1 VTERVL
7 TTSELNRALL
17 ARQLLL
23 YRVRQPVPTVV
34 ERMGEVQSQYAP
46 SMYIGLWSRI
56 DGLRREDVGSALT
69 SKGVVQGT
77 LMRSTI
83 HLVSRRDY
91 FPLAAGVRHARR
103 AWWLRTTKRT
113 GDREIGRAAERV
125 REVLAEGPRTRAEL
139 LREVGGDTHVWN
151 AVGLW
156 VDLVRVPPSGTWERR
171 RADLLATAEWWLGEA
186 PDVAEE
192 DGLRLLATRYLG
204 AFGPA
209 SRRDLSSWAGVPA
222 SRFEPVLPTMR
233 LRRFRDER
241 GEELIDL
248 PRAPLPNGD
257 TPAPVRL
264 LGTYDAVLLAH
275 ARRTDVLPERH
286 RERVFNIHLPHSVC
300 SFLVDG
306 RIAGSWRV
314 AGGRLEVEPFERLTR
329 STRRELDDELERVL
343 ELYR

>member
-1 VTERVL
+1 VTLSARQ
-7 TTSELNRALL
+7 LNRTVL

-23 YRVRQPVPTVV
+23 ARARLPIGRALERVAGLQA
-34 ERMGEVQSQYAP
+34 QYAP
-46 SMYIGLWSRI
+46 SPYVRLWSML
-56 DGLRREDVGSALT
+56 DGLSRDDLTRALERRRA
-69 SKGVVQGT
+69 VQGT

-91 FPLAAGVRHARR
+91 FPLAAGVRDARR
-103 AWWLRTTKRT
+103 AWWLRTTKLT

-125 REVLAEGPRTRAEL
+125 REVLADGPKTRAEL
-139 LREVGGDTHVWN
+139 LREVRGDTHMWN